1 MHNTEEQEKIRNH
14 IERLEVLSDI
24 YHDFSEKRYPS
35 KSEKDIAKLKM
46 ELVKKEMSVTYLL
59 IWILTRYKGNAGEE

>member
-14 IERLEVLSDI
+14 IERIEVLSDI

-46 ELVKKEMSVTYLL
+46 ELVKKEMLLLTYLVDRD
-59 IWILTRYKGNAGEE
+59 IDTIQG